1 MSDISQEQLS
11 AILCAPDRKNRAAT
25 WLEPMNSAMRATG
38 ITTPRRQAAFLAQ
51 VMVESADL
59 RRLEENLSYSAER
72 LRQVWPARFPD
83 SAVASAYGHS
93 PEKLANNVYAGRM
106 GNGDE
111 ASGDGW
117 KYRGRGLIT
126 LTGRDNYARFS
137 TAMQIDALN
146 HPDLLGEPAG
156 AALAATWF
164 WQSHGLN
171 ELADRLEGPDLNH
184 IFIEICRRV
193 SGNMTGLPERQEYW
207 ARARKVFGEAA

>member
-1 MSDISQEQLS
+1 MSDITQEQLS
-11 AILCAPDRKNRAAT
+11 NLLRTPDHENRAAS
-25 WLEPMNSAMRATG
+25 WVEPVNAAMRVAG

-51 VMVESADL
+51 VMVESAEL
-59 RRLEENLSYSAER
+59 RNLEENLSYSAER

-83 SAVASAYGHS
+83 SAAASAYGHS
-93 PEKLANNVYAGRM
+93 PEKLANKIYANRM

-117 KYRGRGLIT
+117 KYRARGLIT
-126 LTGRDNYARFS
+126 LTGRDNYASFS

-146 HPDLLGEPAG
+146 HPDLLREPAG

-171 ELADRLEGPDLNH
+171 ELADRLEGPDRDAV
-184 IFIEICRRV
+184 FMDICRRV
-193 SGNMTGLPERQEYW
+193 SGNITALSERRACW
-207 ARARKVFGEAA
+207 DRARQLLGETA